1 MNPCKAGDT
10 VTAWSEILDISQTTS
25 PSIGA
30 IRLRLVALK
39 DNLNESRSQW
49 KTASMEEY
57 LNGAQPQCSTNSMEE
72 DLNGRRPQF
81 ILMSN
86 MTIF

>member
-10 VTAWSEILDISQTTS
+10 VTAWSEVLDISQTAS

-39 DNLNESRSQW
+39 
-49 KTASMEEY
+49 
-57 LNGAQPQCSTNSMEE
+57 NGVDEF
-72 DLNGRRPQF
+72 DLYDFRR
-81 ILMSN
+81 I
-86 MTIF
+86 I